1 MSGVNRCQRAA
12 ARLLELAPANVQP
25 YQEVLLPLLER
36 LLQQQH
42 DGAEPL
48 HISAEELITLGAG
61 GRDALSELPLELVI
75 QAEGGAQL
83 WSKRRRQQEQRLMQ
97 ELVQRLSQQRGLLL
111 TGGAGTG
118 KTTLVKELLQD
129 ERGRLIWLLA
139 PTGKAAAR
147 LRESL
152 APLPESMRCATVH
165 RALEADGAG
174 GYRRGHQ
181 RPLEAEVVVV
191 DEVSMLDSGLMQA
204 LLNAL
209 PPTTRLILVGDPAQ
223 LPPIGGSGVLNTLE
237 QNLQQQ
243 QPQHHRRLERS
254 HRFNDATAL
263 GRFVQRL
270 RQGVGG
276 AELQQLLQEQSGG
289 NLSWWPLQHRWPRA
303 LVQRIDHHRLQLQQS
318 CLDPSCDD
326 TSALACL
333 DELMVLSPRRRGR
346 HGVEQLNSRWLGL
359 DPSQPQRWPA
369 GTPLLVGRNDAGL
382 GLANGDRG
390 VVRPGPRGAEAVIA
404 TADGP
409 QRFPLAL
416 VPAPEPALAMTVH
429 KSQGSQASEVIAL
442 MPQGETMDRRMLY
455 TALTRARTRVDLIS
469 LALDHV
475 ALIA

>member
-1 MSGVNRCQRAA
+1 MRGVNRCQRAA
-12 ARLLELAPANVQP
+12 ARMLELAPATVQP
-25 YQEVLLPLLER
+25 YQQVLMPLLER

-61 GRDALSELPLELVI
+61 GSDALSELPLELVI
-75 QAEGGAQL
+75 QPEGGAEL
-83 WSKRRRQQEQRLMQ
+83 WSKRGRHQEQRLMQ
-97 ELVQRLSQQRGLLL
+97 ELVRRLSLQDGLLL

-118 KTTLVKELLQD
+118 KTTLVRELLQQ

-165 RALEADGAG
+165 RALEADGTG

-204 LLNAL
+204 LLDAL

-237 QNLQQQ
+237 QKLREQK
-243 QPQHHRRLERS
+243 PQHLQRLERS
-254 HRFNDATAL
+254 HRFDDATAL
-263 GRFVQRL
+263 GRFVQQL
-270 RQGVGG
+270 RQGVDG
-276 AELQQLLQEQSGG
+276 AELQQLLEDQSGG
-289 NLSWWPLQHRWPRA
+289 NLSWWPLQQRWPRA
-303 LVQRIDHHRLQLQQS
+303 LLERIEHHRLQLQHS
-318 CLDPSCDD
+318 CLDPTCDD
-326 TSALACL
+326 TTALACL

-346 HGVEQLNSRWLGL
+346 HGVEQFNSRWLGL
-359 DPSQPQRWPA
+359 DLSQPQRWPA

-390 VVRPGPRGAEAVIA
+390 VVRLGPRGAEAVIA

-409 QRFPLAL
+409 RRFPMAL
-416 VPAPEPALAMTVH
+416 VPAPEPSVAITVH

-442 MPQGETMDRRMLY
+442 MPQGETIDRRMLY

-469 LALDHV
+469 LALNSLALV
-475 ALIA
+475 A